1 MKKLII
7 CLVAIFAIVFG
18 VQVYAAE
25 LNNLAEEQRPTKSF
39 ERIRLQG
46 SPDIKYAQGKTCSV
60 RVKAPQN
67 IIKNIETR
75 VEGNCLIVSM
85 KNNRFFSFSS
95 IKGGEVTVYVT
106 SPDLIGVEVQGSGDF
121 ECKSLLD
128 TDNME
133 VSLRG
138 SGDVNFAD
146 IICDRIK
153 TSLVGSGDIEI
164 KNVTAQQSSVELVGS
179 GDVKIKQNKVKQTQL
194 ELKGSGD
201 IKISCNNCDV
211 VNCRLVGS
219 GDITLSG
226 TVKKLNR
233 STRGSGDIETGGLRI
248 VK

>member
-1 MKKLII
+1 MKKLFF
-7 CLVAIFAIVFG
+7 CLVVIFAIVFG
-18 VQVYAAE
+18 LQVYAAE
-25 LNNLAEEQRPTKSF
+25 QKGSAEEVRPTKSF
-39 ERIRLQG
+39 ERIRLLG
-46 SPDIKYAQGKTCSV
+46 SPNVKYVQGKTCSV
-60 RVKAPQN
+60 KVKASKK
-67 IIKNIETR
+67 IIKNVQTY
-75 VEGNCLIVSM
+75 VEGDCLIISLRD
-85 KNNRFFSFSS
+85 NRFFSFNSGS
-95 IKGGEVTVYVT
+95 DVTVYVT

-121 ECKSLLD
+121 ECRRLLD

-133 VSLRG
+133 ITLRG
-138 SGDVNFAD
+138 SGDVNFTD

-179 GDVKIKQNKVKQTQL
+179 GDVKIKQNNVKQTQL

-201 IKISCNNCDV
+201 INITCNNCDV

-233 STRGSGDIETGGLRI
+233 VTRGSGDIETSGLRI
-248 VK
+248 MK